1 VNSSLL
7 HQVFRIRRIEETI
20 AEIYA
25 SDKIQSPVH
34 LSLGQEPVAVGV
46 CSQLETTDLVF
57 GTYRGHALYL
67 AKGGSLKKMMAELF
81 GKQTGSGK
89 GKAGSMHLADPDV
102 GVMGSSAVVASTI
115 PHAVGAAYAAR
126 FKSSRQVVACFFGD
140 GATGEG
146 VYHESLNFAA
156 KQRLPILFVCENN
169 GWAISTR
176 VADVHAFEIFS
187 HAKGYGLSVTRIEE
201 GWDVEKISHV
211 ARQEIE
217 ALRSDQGPRYLEILT
232 NRQVEHVGPRS
243 GIYLNPQSEDY
254 SVDST
259 MQDPLTQSQ
268 LEASVLADIEKELEE
283 AIQFAEDSPFPT
295 IRDLLRDVS

>member
-1 VNSSLL
+1 MNRSLL

-34 LSLGQEPVAVGV
+34 LSLGQEAVAVGV

-115 PHAVGAAYAAR
+115 SHAVGAAYAAR
-126 FKSSRQVVACFFGD
+126 FKSSSQIVACFFGD

-146 VYHESLNFAA
+146 VYHESLNFAS

-176 VADVHAFEIFS
+176 VADVHAFEIS
-187 HAKGYGLSVTRIEE
+187 PHAKAYGLSVTRIEE
-201 GWDVEKISHV
+201 GWDVEKISRV

-217 ALRSDQGPRYLEILT
+217 ALRNDQGPRYLEILT
-232 NRQVEHVGPRS
+232 SRQAEHVGPRL
-243 GIYLNPQSEDY
+243 GVDLNPQSDDY
-254 SVDST
+254 VVDST

-268 LEASVLADIEKELEE
+268 LEASVLTDIEKELEE

-295 IRDLLRDVS
+295 VRDLLRDIS